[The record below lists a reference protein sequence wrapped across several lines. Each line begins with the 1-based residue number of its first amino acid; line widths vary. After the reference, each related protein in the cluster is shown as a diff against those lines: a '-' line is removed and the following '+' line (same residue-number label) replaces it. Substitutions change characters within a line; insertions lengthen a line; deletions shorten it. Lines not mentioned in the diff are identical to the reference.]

1 VPVVTALKP
10 TRSSGRLAVHIDGRY
25 AFAASASFIA
35 RQGVHEGRVY
45 DAGDLG
51 LLLEAARAE
60 SVLADAYRL
69 LNHRAR
75 SRAELRERLLRK
87 RHDASQVE
95 AALTHLTAE
104 RLLDDDAF
112 AAAFVA
118 DKVRL
123 SGWGRERIVRELVAH
138 GLTAQQA
145 DEAAASL
152 TAEAEAARALAALRR
167 QGAPRPPLE
176 RAKKRALDHLLRRGF
191 AGPIAYQAVS
201 EWSAVHG
208 PPD

>member
-35 RQGVHEGRVY
+35 RHGVHEGRDY
-45 DAGDLG
+45 DEGGLG
-51 LLLEAARAE
+51 LLLEAASAE
-60 SVLADAYRL
+60 SVLTDAYRL

-95 AALTHLTAE
+95 ATLTHLAAE
-104 RLLDDDAF
+104 GLLNDAAF

-123 SGWGRERIVRELVAH
+123 SGWGRERIVRALMAH
-138 GLTAQQA
+138 GLTVQQA
-145 DEAAASL
+145 DEAVVSL
-152 TAEAEAARALAALRR
+152 TAEAEAERALAALRR
-167 QGAPRPPLE
+167 QGSPRPPLE

-191 AGPIAYQAVS
+191 AGPIAYRAVA
-201 EWSAVHG
+201 EWSAVDR
-208 PPD
+208 PMD